1 MNAVI
6 FARGKNI
13 REQVERCKA
22 YAEDKGY
29 NVNGVIVGG
38 SHEITE
44 TIKGLQESVK
54 IDRVIVN
61 CMSRI
66 SRNALEGYTI
76 QADLELDCGV
86 LVEVANDRP
95 RDEVQEKF
103 MRNIIAA
110 VREEQ
115 RLVKER
121 SEKVFELKLR
131 GIIE

>member
-44 TIKGLQESVK
+44 TIKGLQESIK

-66 SRNALEGYTI
+66 SRNALESYTI

-86 LVEVANDRP
+86 LVEIANGSPSGEAFDRFMKN
-95 RDEVQEKF
+95 VVLAAKEKEKKEME
-103 MRNIIAA
+103 MRI
-110 VREEQ
+110 
-115 RLVKER
+115 
-121 SEKVFELKLR
+121 KLR
-131 GIIE
+131 LEGFDI